1 MPVYKVN
8 VKWGK
13 EKFSEIECNTD
24 EAPLIFK
31 SALYSLTGVVPERM
45 KVMVKGKA
53 IGDDTW
59 TGIKNLKNNITM
71 MMMGS
76 ASELPPEPAEKTQFI
91 EDMSESQVNQASE
104 YPPGLHNLGNT
115 CYMAATL
122 QCLKTVPELKEKL
135 KQSSGQ
141 FTRQSMVGSE
151 GICAAMKQLYT
162 EMDKTSESVTPL
174 VMLKV
179 LHMTFPRF
187 AERGEGGV
195 FQQQD
200 ANECWTEVM
209 RMMSE
214 YLPGEGSTNTETVR
228 KSYIEQYFGGE
239 NVTMM
244 KCSETD
250 AEPETKSI
258 EKWTQLRCHINTD
271 VRYMQL
277 GLTMGL
283 KENIEKTSATL
294 GRNAVYVKT
303 SNVNRLPSYLTINF
317 IRFFYKEKENI
328 NAKVLKDIKFPMEY
342 DAFELCTP
350 ELQAK
355 ITPAR
360 DRFEALRMKKV
371 EIELS
376 GDVKNKK
383 NEEKKEEK
391 EVNYESCSFPD
402 DLGSSNSGYYELQAV
417 LTHQG
422 RSSSSGHYVAWVKH
436 KEDNW
441 IKCDDEKLSIV
452 KEEDILK
459 LSGGGDWHVAYTL
472 LYGPKRLE
480 IWEDEKKDEDK
491 KEEEKKEEEK
501 KEEAVPETEKME

>member
-53 IGDDTW
+53 IGDDSW
-59 TGIKNLKNNITM
+59 SGIKNLKNNITM

-76 ASELPPEPAEKTQFI
+76 ASDLPPEPAEKTQFI
-91 EDMSESQVNQASE
+91 EDMTESQVNQASD

-122 QCLKTVPELKEKL
+122 QCLKTVPELKAKL
-135 KQSSGQ
+135 EQSSGQ

-151 GICAAMKQLYT
+151 GICAAMKQLYK
-162 EMDKTSESVTPL
+162 EMDTTSEPVTPL

-200 ANECWTEVM
+200 ANECWTEIM

-214 YLPGEGSTNTETVR
+214 YLPGEGSTSTQTVR
-228 KSYIEQYFGGE
+228 KSFIEQYFGGE
-239 NVTMM
+239 NVTTL
-244 KCSETD
+244 KCSESEE
-250 AEPETKSI
+250 EPEAKSI

-283 KENIEKTSATL
+283 KENIEKTSPTL

-342 DAFELCTP
+342 DALELCSP
-350 ELQAK
+350 ELKEKLA
-355 ITPAR
+355 PAR
-360 DRFEALRMKKV
+360 DSFENLRQKKI
-371 EIELS
+371 EKELS
-376 GDVKNKK
+376 GKDIKNKHDEK
-383 NEEKKEEK
+383 DEKKEVK
-391 EVNYESCSFPD
+391 YEPTSFPD
-402 DLGSSNSGYYELQAV
+402 DIGSNNSGYYELQAV

-452 KEEDILK
+452 KDEDVLK

-472 LYGPKRLE
+472 LYGPKRCE
-480 IWEDEKKDEDK
+480 VWEET
-491 KEEEKKEEEK
+491 EEKKEEK
-501 KEEAVPETEKME
+501 KEEVPEMEKME